1 MPKDSFASLIGV
13 SLFKLSLMMVK
24 MCIGLLIRTLRFQL
38 SIIQVQEMTSLL
50 FVFMSLL
57 RRNSWR
63 NQTSMCLFAIE
74 MAKIELGLGKSFL
87 MRLICLVKLVL
98 QLGLRKERVLTSLDL
113 ILLNGILH
121 FMEQS
126 VQIWSQQEFILLMQV
141 THVCMLLNTLMLK
154 SLCLKIK
161 HKWRNTSKLL
171 IS

>member
-1 MPKDSFASLIGV
+1 MPKDSFAGLIGV

-24 MCIGLLIRTLRFQL
+24 MCIGLMIRTLRFQ
-38 SIIQVQEMTSLL
+38 SSTIQAQEMTSLR

-57 RRNSWR
+57 RRNSSR
-63 NQTSMCLFAIE
+63 NLTTMYLFAIE

-126 VQIWSQQEFILLMQV
+126 VQIWSQQEFILPMQV
-141 THVCMLLNTLMLK
+141 THACMLLNTLTLK
-154 SLCLKIK
+154 SLCLRIK
-161 HKWRNTSKLL
+161 HKWRNTNKSLT
-171 IS
+171 S

>member
-1 MPKDSFASLIGV
+1 MPKDSFAGLIGV

-24 MCIGLLIRTLRFQL
+24 MCIGLMIRTLRFQ
-38 SIIQVQEMTSLL
+38 SSTIQAQEMTSLR

-57 RRNSWR
+57 RRNLLR
-63 NQTSMCLFAIE
+63 NRTTMYLSAIE

-126 VQIWSQQEFILLMQV
+126 VQI
-141 THVCMLLNTLMLK
+141 
-154 SLCLKIK
+154 
-161 HKWRNTSKLL
+161 
-171 IS
+171 